1 MVKRTMLKRLL
12 LEGKIVGY
20 EYTCPDDDEGGWY
33 DIYHLKKFEDL
44 EGTTPYTKGLCSMS
58 SDLIDL
64 IIDYDDYELGMWSGE
79 HSEWWFEGD
88 TILTDEAGWSGTL
101 VFDNEKFLIEDGMG
115 GFSANCNWKAC
126 KRIGEGRGE

>member
-20 EYTCPDDDEGGWY
+20 EYHCPDGGEEEY
-33 DIYHLKKFEDL
+33 YEIYHLEKPEDL
-44 EGTTPYTKGLCSMS
+44 KGITPYTRGLCVGNT
-58 SDLIDL
+58 IA
-64 IIDYDDYELGMWSGE
+64 IAYDDYELGLWSGE

-101 VFDNEKFLIEDGMG
+101 VFDGEKFLVEDGVG

-126 KRIGEGRGE
+126 KRIGEGHGE